1 VTAAFDRVQS
11 GWREPASLRPLRW
24 GGYRARYLAALVLLV
39 AGALLVQLGSVY
51 TLFFLGGGVAAHVV
65 GWVILPGRGTRR
77 AIVAVPSALGAAA
90 LLIGSMGAVLAVL
103 PLLAWLWTRER
114 PLLAWTVAVLPV
126 VAGLAL
132 AQAFPQY
139 GSGVIVVAIA
149 LGVVV
154 GSAWLARAIAIARRR
169 TAAGRSAPTAN

>member
-1 VTAAFDRVQS
+1 
-11 GWREPASLRPLRW
+11 
-24 GGYRARYLAALVLLV
+24 
-39 AGALLVQLGSVY
+39 
-51 TLFFLGGGVAAHVV
+51 
-65 GWVILPGRGTRR
+65 
-77 AIVAVPSALGAAA
+77 VPSTLGAAA

-114 PLLAWTVAVLPV
+114 PPLAWAVAVLPV

-149 LGVVV
+149 LVVVV
-154 GSAWLARAIAIARRR
+154 GSAWLARAIAVARRR
-169 TAAGRSAPTAN
+169 SSRTPSAPRAN

>member
-1 VTAAFDRVQS
+1 MTAAFDRVQS

-24 GGYRARYLAALVLLV
+24 GGYRGRYLAALVLLV

-51 TLFFLGGGVAAHVV
+51 TLSFLGGGIAAHIA
-65 GWVILPGRGTRR
+65 GWVVLPGRGGRR
-77 AIVAVPSALGAAA
+77 AIVAVPSTLGAAA

-114 PLLAWTVAVLPV
+114 PPLAWAVAVLPV

-139 GSGVIVVAIA
+139 GSGVIVVTIA
-149 LGVVV
+149 LVVVV
-154 GSAWLARAIAIARRR
+154 GSAWLARAIAVARQRSSR
-169 TAAGRSAPTAN
+169 TPSAPRAN

>member
-1 VTAAFDRVQS
+1 VTAAFERLQS

-24 GGYRARYLAALVLLV
+24 GRYRARYLAALALLV

-51 TLFFLGGGVAAHVV
+51 TLSFLGGGIAAHVF
-65 GWVILPGRGTRR
+65 GWVVLPGKGNRR

-90 LLIGSMGAVLAVL
+90 LLIGSMGSVLAVL

-114 PLLAWTVAVLPV
+114 PALAWTVAILPV
-126 VAGLAL
+126 GAGLVL

-139 GSGVIVVAIA
+139 GSGAIVVAVA

-154 GSAWLARAIAIARRR
+154 GSAWLARAIAITRRGR
-169 TAAGRSAPTAN
+169 AG

>member
-1 VTAAFDRVQS
+1 VTAAFERLES
-11 GWREPASLRPLRW
+11 GWREPAALRPLRW
-24 GGYRARYLAALVLLV
+24 GRYRSRYLAALALLV
-39 AGALLVQLGSVY
+39 AGALLLQLGSVY
-51 TLFFLGGGVAAHVV
+51 TLAFLGGGIVAHVA
-65 GWVILPGRGTRR
+65 GWVILPGRGNRR

-114 PLLAWTVAVLPV
+114 PLLAWSVAVLPV
-126 VAGLAL
+126 AAGLVL

-169 TAAGRSAPTAN
+169 RVG